1 MRKLRVDARIDVGG
15 KLFTNHLKELVSF
28 RQWNMMEET
37 YIMNDV
43 KEKCCYVS
51 TQFAADL
58 EACRFVCPIRSSRV
72 CSTYPIPTF
81 RIDKSRNSIVQEY
94 VLPDFSRN
102 RHGYIRQ
109 RDNHPIEGEQILY
122 MGNERFSI
130 PEVLFCPEHI
140 GTSTLREALCLLE
153 MTSYTLRVTPGWI
166 GRGHCP
172 VHQFTP

>member
-1 MRKLRVDARIDVGG
+1 MIRIDSRIDVGG
-15 KLFTNHLKELVSF
+15 KLLTNHLKELVSF

-37 YIMNDV
+37 YIVNDV

-51 TQFAADL
+51 TQFSADI
-58 EACRFVCPIRSSRV
+58 ETCRFAPFVRS
-72 CSTYPIPTF
+72 CSTYQLTTF
-81 RIDKSRNSIVQEY
+81 RADKSRNTIVQEY

-109 RDNHPIEGEQILY
+109 RDAVPVDGEQTLY

-140 GTSTLREALCLLE
+140 GTCTPRETRCLWE
-153 MTSYTLRVTPGWI
+153 MT
-166 GRGHCP
+166 
-172 VHQFTP
+172 